1 MDKESEVNS
10 DITIKKELT
19 PINSTNLLKENLSIL
34 VIIPALIGGLFQL
47 VKLASLDTSYIRFFS
62 VSQVVP
68 DGLTVLFC
76 IILVGLIITIFKF
89 GINDYLPLHTQKYS
103 YRTFI
108 QFIVISICIY
118 LGYEFIINENPLKFS
133 SIILATST
141 KIGLSLLGYYIIA
154 FTIKRHFT
162 FLTNILDS
170 IKVILILGIFYFC
183 IKFIGS
189 ISYIYSNFTNLENT
203 VILTNK
209 LQSSLKLKEKPN
221 FVYFNKDYVFFQYK
235 ENGQEKFIV
244 IDGNEL
250 VIKLEK

>member
-1 MDKESEVNS
+1 MNKESEVNS

-19 PINSTNLLKENLSIL
+19 PINYTNLLKENLSIL
-34 VIIPALIGGLFQL
+34 VIIPALTGGLFQL

-103 YRTFI
+103 YRTLI
-108 QFIVISICIY
+108 QFVVISICVY

-141 KIGLSLLGYYIIA
+141 KIGLSLLGYYIIS

-170 IKVILILGIFYFC
+170 IKEF
-183 IKFIGS
+183 
-189 ISYIYSNFTNLENT
+189 
-203 VILTNK
+203 
-209 LQSSLKLKEKPN
+209 
-221 FVYFNKDYVFFQYK
+221 
-235 ENGQEKFIV
+235 
-244 IDGNEL
+244 
-250 VIKLEK
+250 